1 MNDTPLSHETVDS
14 IFSQLDAADVDQ
26 FYHGYQRW
34 RFQRR
39 IDALHEQIDALQ
51 QRIAAN
57 CEDMQ
62 RNAPSPMALA
72 SLARMQSRG
81 VQDTDLLDRLLERGE
96 EWLDRTIQR
105 LEYCEQAGLIGDDYT
120 KWCEHALEGA
130 YDWIDS
136 LTGANGAAPA
146 GQPDTLAETDQQA
159 NASQLLP
166 ETTEAMLLQKLM
178 SEEDDVTLKL
188 PSVPATPV
196 LPEAT
201 PAELP
206 EVPAEQVVSEEPEG
220 TAAPE
225 AEIWAE
231 HEAIQPAGDEQ
242 HNSEAEVAPLEE
254 SGAAI
259 ETQHSS
265 EEEGTP
271 PAENAAAL
279 TETAPESEQMVIPGE
294 SGEPDKIVQESS
306 IEETNEPNDSVQA
319 NNAPAPS
326 EQYDFP
332 ENFDELPHIAAEA
345 SPPQDHPS
353 PSTEAAAPAI
363 ADVPTS
369 VQPAAAPPARPPRK
383 RNFLQKLIYVLIGK

>member
-14 IFSQLDAADVDQ
+14 IFSQLNAEDVDQ
-26 FYHGYQRW
+26 FYRGYQRW

-51 QRIAAN
+51 QRIASN
-57 CEDMQ
+57 REEMQ

-96 EWLDRTIQR
+96 EWLDHTIQR

-136 LTGANGAAPA
+136 LTGANGAASA
-146 GQPDTLAETDQQA
+146 EQPDALAEADQA
-159 NASQLLP
+159 ADASQLLP

-178 SEEDDVTLKL
+178 SEDEVTLKL
-188 PSVPATPV
+188 PAVPITPA
-196 LPEAT
+196 LPETT
-201 PAELP
+201 PAELS
-206 EVPAEQVVSEEPEG
+206 EVPAEQIIPEEPEG

-225 AEIWAE
+225 SEISAAR
-231 HEAIQPAGDEQ
+231 EAIQPADDEQ
-242 HNSEAEVAPLEE
+242 QSSEAEFAPLEE
-254 SGAAI
+254 GNATI
-259 ETQHSS
+259 EAQHIS

-279 TETAPESEQMVIPGE
+279 TETAPESAQTVIPDE
-294 SGEPDKIVQESS
+294 SGEPDEIVQEIST
-306 IEETNEPNDSVQA
+306 EEKNEPNDSAQV

-332 ENFDELPHIAAEA
+332 ESLDDLPPVVAED
-345 SPPQDHPS
+345 SSSQDNPPPS
-353 PSTEAAAPAI
+353 AEAAAPAI
-363 ADVPTS
+363 ADVPTA
-369 VQPAAAPPARPPRK
+369 VQPAATPIARPPRK